1 MKTPNRRDGSLRACI
16 VALALTGLG
25 GTASAQNLYRT
36 LKGTPAESFTEE
48 DSRLFREASLKALNE
63 TSVGETVS
71 WRNPKTQSHG
81 ELKVVKDFTWKQ
93 NACRQIQVSSEAKG
107 RRATNA
113 VDLCKVS
120 DKWRLVSPTELSK
133 G

>member
-1 MKTPNRRDGSLRACI
+1 M
-16 VALALTGLG
+16 
-25 GTASAQNLYRT
+25 
-36 LKGTPAESFTEE
+36 
-48 DSRLFREASLKALNE
+48 
-63 TSVGETVS
+63 S
-71 WRNPKTQSHG
+71 WRNPETQSHG
-81 ELKVVKDFTWKQ
+81 EPKVVKDFTWKQ

-107 RRATNA
+107 RKATNA